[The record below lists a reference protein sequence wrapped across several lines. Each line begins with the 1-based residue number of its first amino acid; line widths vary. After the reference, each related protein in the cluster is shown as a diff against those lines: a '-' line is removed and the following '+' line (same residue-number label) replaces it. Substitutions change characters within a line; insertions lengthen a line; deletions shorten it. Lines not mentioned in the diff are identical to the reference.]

1 MHLQGET
8 VEEDSKDEEVM
19 DTGMDLRICDVL
31 DVIKQFVLVV
41 DCLLEVG
48 RHVKIVVEHS
58 CNGGNAFAFKI
69 FIGMFEV

>member
-31 DVIKQFVLVV
+31 DVKKQFVVVV

-48 RHVKIVVEHS
+48 QS
-58 CNGGNAFAFKI
+58 CENCC
-69 FIGMFEV
+69 